1 MYRFVGILFVAV
13 SAVGFGTLAIFAR
26 YAYADGLSTST
37 ILFIRFALATAV
49 MLCLLISRRERL
61 PHGIVLLELIGM
73 GAVGY
78 VGQAFCF
85 LAALHYASSGLVALL
100 LYLYPAFVAVLSA
113 WLLREPITGI
123 KIPALGLALA
133 GTALTVGPE
142 GGRWLGIL
150 LAILAAVI
158 YSFYIIVGTRVMKQ
172 VSAIQSST
180 VIFGSAAA
188 VSGILMAA
196 TGPQTPAT
204 GAGWAAIA
212 GIVLVATV
220 LPVSSFLA
228 GLKRIGPNNAAM
240 LSTLEPAVTVLLA
253 ALLLGETLKPIALL
267 GGSMVLAA
275 VLLLA
280 YGELRRVQPKSS
292 VKSTPVSQKASAPR
306 PSASLSGK

>member
-1 MYRFVGILFVAV
+1 MYRFFGILFVAV
-13 SAVGFGTLAIFAR
+13 SAIGFGTLAIIAR
-26 YAYADGLSTST
+26 YAYADGLNTST

-61 PHGIVLLELIGM
+61 PRGIVLLELIGM

-123 KIPALGLALA
+123 KIPALVLALA

-142 GGRWLGIL
+142 GGRWMGIL
-150 LAILAAVI
+150 LAVLAAVI

-204 GAGWAAIA
+204 GAGWTAIA
-212 GIVLVATV
+212 GIVLIATV

-280 YGELRRVQPKSS
+280 YGELRRTQPKSS
-292 VKSTPVSQKASAPR
+292 EKSTTCSQNASPPH

>member
-49 MLCLLISRRERL
+49 MLCLLLSRRERL
-61 PHGIVLLELIGM
+61 PRGIVLLELIGM

-123 KIPALGLALA
+123 KIPALVLALA

-142 GGRWLGIL
+142 GGRWMGIL

-158 YSFYIIVGTRVMKQ
+158 YSFYIIAGTRVMKQ

-180 VIFGSAAA
+180 VIFGSAAVA
-188 VSGILMAA
+188 SGILMAA

-212 GIVLVATV
+212 AIVLVATV

-267 GGSMVLAA
+267 GGSMVLTA

-280 YGELRRVQPKSS
+280 YGELRRTQPKSS
-292 VKSTPVSQKASAPR
+292 VKSTPVPHKASPPR